1 MVGGN
6 LTKATTMEVI
16 KVGVRDENKVN
27 GRKMVVKKTCV
38 TKAPN
43 NEKPVGPIWINQNIR
58 LGGLD

>member
-1 MVGGN
+1 MGVSD
-6 LTKATTMEVI
+6 ED
-16 KVGVRDENKVN
+16 KVD

-43 NEKPVGPIWINQNIR
+43 NEKPIGPVRINQNIG

>member
-16 KVGVRDENKVN
+16 EVGVRDENKVD
-27 GRKMVVKKTCV
+27 GGKMVVKKTCM

-43 NEKPVGPIWINQNIR
+43 N
-58 LGGLD
+58 